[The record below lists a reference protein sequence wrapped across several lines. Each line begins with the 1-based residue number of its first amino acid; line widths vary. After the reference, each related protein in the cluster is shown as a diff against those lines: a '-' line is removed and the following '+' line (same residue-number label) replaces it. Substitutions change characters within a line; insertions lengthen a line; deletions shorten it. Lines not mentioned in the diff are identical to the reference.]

1 MKQITSI
8 IILLLVVLTVAAA
21 DQRLTK
27 VNDIKKN
34 KEYLYSE
41 ATMPT
46 QEEAASVAYE
56 QIQHEV
62 LSWAAA
68 RVSRPIDKVS
78 LRDINNLV
86 DTIVLRRADM
96 FRVFAYVKKDRL
108 VPMFYDRGIVQD
120 DSLDTGIL
128 DEVAKAVVDTIVLR
142 DTLMV
147 KDTVVIKEALAAKE
161 APANKK
167 PQKTMVDDNLKQ
179 ELQQRFFGIKNPTLR
194 MIAGARNFFELKHIL
209 PPLKADGSIVNYGK
223 LATAEKLEECYLI
236 VYDVAGN
243 IKALLG
249 KGEETRPNLKTGRD
263 DRLDNYR
270 GCGAIWFILKN

>member
-1 MKQITSI
+1 MKQIVSI
-8 IILLLVVLTVAAA
+8 IILLFVVLTAAAA
-21 DQRLTK
+21 DQRQAK

-62 LSWAAA
+62 LTWASS

-96 FRVFAYVKKDRL
+96 IRVFAYVKKDKL
-108 VPMFYDRGIVQD
+108 VPLFYDNGIVQD

-128 DEVAKAVVDTIVLR
+128 DQVAR
-142 DTLMV
+142 TLI
-147 KDTVVIKEALAAKE
+147 DTVVVRDTVRIGRKLPAAKQ
-161 APANKK
+161 
-167 PQKTMVDDNLKQ
+167 PQKTMVDEQLKQ
-179 ELQQRFFGIKNPTLR
+179 QLQQRFFGIKNPTLR
-194 MIAGARNFFELKHIL
+194 KIAAARNFFELKHIM
-209 PPLKADGSIVNYGK
+209 PPLKADGSITNYGK
-223 LATAEKLEECYLI
+223 LATAENLEECYLV
-236 VYDVAGN
+236 VYDIAGN

-270 GCGAIWFILKN
+270 GCGAIWFTLKD

>member
-1 MKQITSI
+1 MKQVISI
-8 IILLLVVLTVAAA
+8 IIFLSVALTASSI
-21 DQRLTK
+21 DRLTQ

-62 LSWAAA
+62 LSWASA

-96 FRVFAYVKKDRL
+96 FRVFAYVKKDKL
-108 VPMFYDRGIVQD
+108 VTLFYDKGPVLD

-128 DEVAKAVVDTIVLR
+128 ENPSLTIIDTIVVR
-142 DTLMV
+142 DSLMTREIV
-147 KDTVVIKEALAAKE
+147 ESKAKN
-161 APANKK
+161 AK
-167 PQKTMVDDNLKQ
+167 KTMVDDKLKQ
-179 ELQQRFFGIKNPTLR
+179 ELQQHFFAPKNGVIR
-194 MIAGARNFFELKHIL
+194 KIAGARNFFELKHIL
-209 PPLKADGSIVNYGK
+209 PPLKADGSIINYGK
-223 LATAEKLEECYLI
+223 LATAENLEECYLI
-236 VYDVAGN
+236 VYDIAGN

-249 KGEETRPNLKTGRD
+249 RGEEKRPNLKTGKD

-270 GCGAIWFILKN
+270 GCGAIWFTMKDEKD